1 MKNETVP
8 VPVEDDGM
16 MKSIAQ
22 LFGGQTSTAENIDE
36 LTKDFGAVEDQ
47 MGYQVESGPA
57 SAGWLRIAVAL
68 QRHRRVA
75 RSFDQSQ
82 TAGLRTQ
89 SGNRRLSRAA
99 ASNAAIRANAPSR
112 IHPALAS
119 AGTVGSR

>member
-8 VPVEDDGM
+8 VPVDDGM

-22 LFGGQTSTAENIDE
+22 LSGGQTSTAENIDE

-68 QRHRRVA
+68 SAVGA
-75 RSFDQSQ
+75 LL
-82 TAGLRTQ
+82 ALLI
-89 SGNRRLSRAA
+89 NRRLPVENSVRQPPVEQGRGEQCGDQSERPEPNPCRAGVA
-99 ASNAAIRANAPSR
+99 RHR
-112 IHPALAS
+112 W
-119 AGTVGSR
+119 

>member
-8 VPVEDDGM
+8 VPVDDGM

-22 LFGGQTSTAENIDE
+22 LSGGQTSTAENIDE

-68 QRHRRVA
+68 SAVGA
-75 RSFDQSQ
+75 LL
-82 TAGLRTQ
+82 ALLI
-89 SGNRRLSRAA
+89 NRRL
-99 ASNAAIRANAPSR
+99 P
-112 IHPALAS
+112 
-119 AGTVGSR
+119 V